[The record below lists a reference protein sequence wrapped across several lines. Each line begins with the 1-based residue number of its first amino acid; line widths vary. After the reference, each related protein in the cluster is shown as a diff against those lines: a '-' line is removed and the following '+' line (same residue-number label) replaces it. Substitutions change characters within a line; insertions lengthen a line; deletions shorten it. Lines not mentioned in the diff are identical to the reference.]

1 VVKRV
6 LIANRGEIARRI
18 IRTCRRLDI
27 ETVAV
32 HSDVDVNA
40 PFVREADYAVP
51 IGMAQPQ
58 ASYLNVEAVLE
69 AAAQTGA
76 DAVHPGYG
84 FLSENTTFAARCAAQ
99 GLIFI
104 GPPAS
109 AVTAMGDKVAARKQM
124 YAAGV
129 PVAPGTFEPVSDVA
143 EAEKIVA
150 EIGYP
155 VLVKPSAGG
164 GGIGMTVVENS
175 EKLKGALKTAQGRAQ
190 RAFGDGSV
198 FIERYLPNAR
208 HIEFQVL
215 FDNFGN
221 GVHLYERECSVQRR
235 YQKILEETPAPGLA
249 GKQTMRQKMA
259 TAALNAAQA
268 VGYTNAGTVEFI
280 VGPNGEFYF
289 LEMNTRL
296 QVEHPITEETLGLD
310 LVEQQLRV
318 ASGEALTLTQAA
330 LQPKGHAIEFRI
342 CAEDPH
348 TYMPAPGTLTKFRPS
363 MASHVRIDSGVE
375 EGDTITPYYDSLMA
389 KLVVWGADR
398 AEAIARGREALENF
412 QIEGLKHNIPVH
424 LKILA
429 DPDFQRGDYNTNF
442 LSRFA

>member
-1 VVKRV
+1 M
-6 LIANRGEIARRI
+6 
-18 IRTCRRLDI
+18 RTCRRLDI

-40 PFVREADYAVP
+40 PFVREADYAVQ

-58 ASYLNVEAVLE
+58 ASYLNFEAVLG

-84 FLSENTTFAARCAAQ
+84 FLSENTTFAGRCAAQ
-99 GLIFI
+99 GLTFI

-109 AVTAMGDKVAARKQM
+109 AITAMGDKVAARKRM

-215 FDNFGN
+215 FDSFGN

-249 GKQTMRQKMA
+249 GKQAMRQEMA

-280 VGPNGEFYF
+280 VGPHGEFYF

-310 LVEQQLRV
+310 LVEQQLRI

-348 TYMPAPGTLTKFRPS
+348 TYMPAPGTLTKFRPP
-363 MASHVRIDSGVE
+363 MAPHVRVDSGVE

-398 AEAIARGREALENF
+398 AEAIERGREALENF
-412 QIEGLKHNIPVH
+412 QVEGLKHNIPVH

-442 LSRFA
+442 LNRFA